1 MATVFDFPLVAFK
14 RVPFDGRI
22 FRMGDDLTP
31 ATPRMEIRPEPGG
44 SGSALVTLDASTA
57 GSQGIIV
64 SYDPDHPDPD
74 GLMANG
80 ASVIRI
86 IIDETTLEALSLG
99 SPASSDVVLH
109 YDIHLTPDGQKKF
122 VLCSGTF
129 TIKPGVTL

>member
-14 RVPFDGRI
+14 RVPFDGTIARL
-22 FRMGDDLTP
+22 GEDLSG

-44 SGSALVTLDASTA
+44 SGTALVALDASTA
-57 GSQGIIV
+57 GSQGIAIT
-64 SYDPDHPDPD
+64 YDADYPDPD
-74 GLMANG
+74 GLMADG
-80 ASVIRI
+80 ASMVRI
-86 IIDETTLEALSLG
+86 IINETTLEALSLG

-109 YDIHLTPDGQKKF
+109 YDIHLTPSGGTKF